1 MPYFESTSRDLR
13 SGGTFPTTR
22 PPLSLERFSYQ
33 KSRHRS
39 TLTSWGKPRAIG
51 KKASW
56 LNCLTNQRYADIS
69 WKLDEVGNKGMR
81 MENRDIKLIEA
92 WKERD
97 PELKRLWEEHHEFE
111 EQLERF
117 NKRVYLSTAE
127 EIERKNLQKKKL
139 KGRDRIERILV
150 RIRKEQAASQ

>member
-1 MPYFESTSRDLR
+1 VP
-13 SGGTFPTTR
+13 
-22 PPLSLERFSYQ
+22 
-33 KSRHRS
+33 
-39 TLTSWGKPRAIG
+39 
-51 KKASW
+51 
-56 LNCLTNQRYADIS
+56 
-69 WKLDEVGNKGMR
+69 GNKGIR
-81 MENRDIKLIEA
+81 MEKRDVKLIEA

-139 KGRDRIERILV
+139 KGRDQIERILV
-150 RIRKEQAASQ
+150 RLRKEQAASQ